1 MHFILCS
8 PLKKEQYVLWSLH
21 LCPHCRVL
29 CCSRPLNPLMWR
41 SALYQVDPNVSTAPA
56 WRMMVFNPG
65 SVRLVLPHLIG
76 LKQLHMDW
84 TSVVT
89 GWVYVWIISACP
101 PLLIA
106 SLIKTGPCQYSL
118 LASRID
124 LACRL
129 CLREWCFFCWK
140 AEHWCNKGKN
150 CPLALQLT
158 WLQIPPHLLPWK
170 SVAYVQ

>member
-1 MHFILCS
+1 ML
-8 PLKKEQYVLWSLH
+8 LSLH
-21 LCPHCRVL
+21 LCPQHNL
-29 CCSRPLNPLMWR
+29 WILLMWR
-41 SALYQVDPNVSTAPA
+41 SALYQVDPNVSTALA
-56 WRMMVFNPG
+56 WRMMVFNPD

-76 LKQLHMDW
+76 LKQLHLDW

-89 GWVYVWIISACP
+89 GWVYVWMILACP

-106 SLIKTGPCQYSL
+106 SLIKTGPSQYSL

-129 CLREWCFFCWK
+129 CLIECFFCWK

-150 CPLALQLT
+150 CLLALQLT

>member
-8 PLKKEQYVLWSLH
+8 LKKRQYVLLSLH
-21 LCPHCRVL
+21 LCPHCCVL
-29 CCSRPLNPLMWR
+29 CCLRSLNPLMWR
-41 SALYQVDPNVSTAPA
+41 SALYQVDPNVSTALA

-65 SVRLVLPHLIG
+65 SIPLVLPHLIG
-76 LKQLHMDW
+76 LRQLHLDW

-89 GWVYVWIISACP
+89 GCVYVWIISACP

-124 LACRL
+124 LAPRL
-129 CLREWCFFCWK
+129 CLIEWCFFWV
-140 AEHWCNKGKN
+140 GKQSIAAIRGKK
-150 CPLALQLT
+150 CLLALQLT